1 MGKEDSAIKE
11 LLDSMTPI
19 TLEEMSDIRL
29 MNRLD
34 TKYVASKAQLVQ
46 LLGLVQDKYYVQL
59 DWCRISIMCR
69 RLWRG
74 VSSPI

>member
-1 MGKEDSAIKE
+1 MSKEDSAIKG

-34 TKYVASKAQLVQ
+34 TKYVASKEQLVQ
-46 LLGLVQDKYYVQL
+46 LLGLVQDKYFVQEL
-59 DWCRISIMCR
+59 
-69 RLWRG
+69 
-74 VSSPI
+74 